1 MWPWR
6 YLCSWR
12 EKFWFTRRFHIYWK
26 WMGIFVL
33 QTSWQNDKNRGK
45 ENLFKLWIQR
55 SFTNS
60 SIFWR
65 VSILRNSFWLW
76 FSNQYD
82 FQRFDH
88 QFISKMIYHLLID
101 HLFEH
106 LDLYCILVTSS
117 KDEDLC
123 QHYNHP
129 NGDGPKYAYGSEINL
144 NHNNILVAKIPR
156 AVCDLWRIQTFH
168 FNLIL

>member
-1 MWPWR
+1 
-6 YLCSWR
+6 
-12 EKFWFTRRFHIYWK
+12 
-26 WMGIFVL
+26 
-33 QTSWQNDKNRGK
+33 
-45 ENLFKLWIQR
+45 
-55 SFTNS
+55 
-60 SIFWR
+60 
-65 VSILRNSFWLW
+65 
-76 FSNQYD
+76 
-82 FQRFDH
+82 
-88 QFISKMIYHLLID
+88 MIYHLLIN

-106 LDLYCILVTSS
+106 LDPYCILVTSS

-123 QHYNHP
+123 QHYTQP